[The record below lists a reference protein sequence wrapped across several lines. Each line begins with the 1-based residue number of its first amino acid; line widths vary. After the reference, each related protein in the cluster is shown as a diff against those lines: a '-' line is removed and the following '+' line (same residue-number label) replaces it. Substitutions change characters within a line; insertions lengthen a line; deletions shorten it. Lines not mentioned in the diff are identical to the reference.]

1 MEIYKVSKK
10 KIRCVLL
17 HQHILLRQGV
27 RRLLE
32 DEEDI
37 EVVSEA
43 GDAMDC
49 LQIIRELVPDVLIAD
64 ANALGLSSAEAQILL
79 ELESPS
85 TKVIFLDT
93 AEKKTSSAEG
103 AGTEVSATQQTSV
116 EELVTMVRSVCGA
129 DSIPSGLTTEKR
141 QPAPAQMQEQTLTAR
156 EQEVLKL
163 LVEGK
168 TVRAAANDLGLSS
181 KTVDAHKFNL
191 MRKLKIHNKADLV
204 MWAIQNKVVKIPVNL

>member
-1 MEIYKVSKK
+1 VPQRMEIYKISTK

-17 HQHILLRQGV
+17 HQHILLRQGL

-32 DEEDI
+32 DESDI
-37 EVVSEA
+37 EITGDG
-43 GDAMDC
+43 GDAMEC
-49 LQIIRELVPDVLIAD
+49 LLMIREFRPDVVIAD
-64 ANALGLSSAEAQILL
+64 AGALGLSAAEAQILL

-93 AEKKTSSAEG
+93 AEKKASAADG
-103 AGTEVSATQQTSV
+103 AELSATQQTSV
-116 EELVTMVRSVCGA
+116 EELVEMVRSVCGSA
-129 DSIPSGLTTEKR
+129 AVPSTAQKR
-141 QPAPAQMQEQTLTAR
+141 QPVPAQMPEHTLTAR

-163 LVEGK
+163 LAEGK
-168 TVRAAANDLGLSS
+168 TVRAAASDLGLSS